1 MMPAPRHLD
10 LTPHYQPEPRW
21 QGFLIAVALYSLGIV
36 AALGWTRWRHEREVT
51 EVSAAVARPVE
62 ERAVRMVYIP
72 PKPAPAAA
80 PKPPAP
86 RAPSAAP
93 RATPPANPGEDS
105 RDPLADPIRAIRA
118 PEADPGGDAERLG
131 ESNSRAPA
139 KIAPPK
145 ASAIALG
152 PLTSEPPAP
161 APEPVAEPTR
171 ATFGGPSIGPRLG
184 IPPRD
189 PRPWTRSFPSKGDS
203 CATIPTDPDHPGQ
216 PRMGSASGRVLRVD
230 NGFPLANAHL
240 QIIGTTFVTYTDR
253 NGEYTLTFNASLLDR
268 CRTQYVRVSAEG
280 FEPRLL
286 VLLIGHN
293 VRSDDVALR
302 KH

>member
-1 MMPAPRHLD
+1 MPSLRHLE

-21 QGFLIAVALYSLGIV
+21 QGFAIAMTLYGLGIL
-36 AALGWTRWRHEREVT
+36 AALGWTNWRRAPEPD

-72 PKPAPAAA
+72 PRPEPAPR
-80 PKPPAP
+80 PPAP
-86 RAPSAAP
+86 RAASPAP
-93 RATPPANPGEDS
+93 RPAPPANTGEDS

-118 PEADPGGDAERLG
+118 PDADAGGDAERLG
-131 ESNSRAPA
+131 ESNSREPV

-145 ASAIALG
+145 PSPLALG

-161 APEPVAEPTR
+161 EPEPVAEPTR
-171 ATFGGPSIGPRLG
+171 TTFGGPSLGPRLG

-240 QIIGTTFVTYTDR
+240 QIIGTTFVTYTDQ

-268 CRTQYVRVSAEG
+268 CRTQYVRVSAPG

-293 VRSDDVALR
+293 VRSDDVVLR
-302 KH
+302 KQ

>member
-21 QGFLIAVALYSLGIV
+21 QGFLIAVALYGLGIV

-62 ERAVRMVYIP
+62 ERAVRMVYIA
-72 PKPAPAAA
+72 PKPAP
-80 PKPPAP
+80 
-86 RAPSAAP
+86 
-93 RATPPANPGEDS
+93 E
-105 RDPLADPIRAIRA
+105 
-118 PEADPGGDAERLG
+118 
-131 ESNSRAPA
+131 
-139 KIAPPK
+139 
-145 ASAIALG
+145 
-152 PLTSEPPAP
+152 
-161 APEPVAEPTR
+161 PEPVAEPTR
-171 ATFGGPSIGPRLG
+171 TTFGGPSIGPRLG
-184 IPPRD
+184 ILPRD

-203 CATIPTDPDHPGQ
+203 CATIPTDPDHPDQ